1 MAFNPTVFVQQCSL
15 LPFLFLGEGFW
26 EEKHVPKP
34 FILCDFIL
42 PRKVELVA
50 WEGNSEQVHYNASS
64 VSCLTLITTWQ
75 LFPKIPSLLHYVLL
89 LCYVFFGLILLFL
102 IIVESNDWSKY
113 NQVHMWIL
121 TEKQQNSLQIQLFL
135 HMKQEKKVPQV
146 FGESFSW
153 QKATQ
158 LGCDPRLLISFG
170 LLTKTLPKVICQN
183 SIQFIM
189 PVFAVAEIRTGP
201 VSMFSARLWR

>member
-34 FILCDFIL
+34 FFLCDFIL

-64 VSCLTLITTWQ
+64 VVCLMLITTWR
-75 LFPKIPSLLHYVLL
+75 LFPKIPSLLHYILL
-89 LCYVFFGLILLFL
+89 LYVLFCLILLFL
-102 IIVESNDWSKY
+102 IIVEGNDWSKY

-146 FGESFSW
+146 SGGSF
-153 QKATQ
+153 
-158 LGCDPRLLISFG
+158 F
-170 LLTKTLPKVICQN
+170 LTKSHTIGLWSTTFDILWTFKENVAKSDLP
-183 SIQFIM
+183 
-189 PVFAVAEIRTGP
+189 E
-201 VSMFSARLWR
+201 